1 MSRPAETRI
10 REFHPGEKI
19 FTFFL
24 YTFLLLAAFICA
36 YPLWFTV
43 ISSISDADA
52 VYSGAVR
59 WLPAAVTTEAYSLVF
74 RNNEIW
80 MGYFN
85 TIIYTL
91 AGTAFNLLLTI
102 PAAYAMS
109 KKRMLGHGILTA
121 IFLIP
126 MYFGG
131 GLIPTY
137 ILMNNLHLLDTRWI
151 MIINSGL
158 SIYNMIVT
166 RTYFQVS
173 IPESLFEAASIDGSS
188 EIGTFVRIALP
199 LSMPVIAVIALY
211 YASAHWNS
219 YFDAMI
225 YLTSNHLKPLQL
237 VLRRILIE
245 NQSAYD
251 KVTAAG
257 DMDVDADYLKDMLH
271 QAHMAVTMKYSLVF
285 IASAPMLCIYPF
297 VQKYFVK
304 GVMIGSVKG

>member
-1 MSRPAETRI
+1 MSQTI
-10 REFHPGEKI
+10 RTKEFHLGEKL

-24 YTFLLLAAFICA
+24 YFFLLLAAFICL

-52 VYSGAVR
+52 VYTGQVR
-59 WLPAAVTTEAYSLVF
+59 WIPQAITMEAYSLVF

-80 MGYFN
+80 TGYLN
-85 TIIYTL
+85 TIIYTV
-91 AGTAFNLLLTI
+91 AGTAFNLFLTI

-109 KKRMLGHGILTA
+109 KKRMLGHGILTTVY
-121 IFLIP
+121 LIP

-137 ILMNNLHLLDTRWI
+137 ILMNSLGLLDTRWI
-151 MIINSGL
+151 LIINGGL

-166 RTYFQVS
+166 RTYFQSS
-173 IPESLFEAASIDGSS
+173 IPESLYEAASIDGST
-188 EIGTFVRIALP
+188 EIGTFFRIAIP

-211 YASAHWNS
+211 YASGHWNS

-225 YLTSNHLKPLQL
+225 YLTKNDLKPLQL

-245 NQSAYD
+245 SQAAYD

-257 DMDVDADYLKDMLH
+257 EMDVDADYLKNLLH
-271 QAHMAVTMKYSLVF
+271 QAHLAVTMKYSLVF
-285 IASAPMLCIYPF
+285 IASAPMLAIYPF